1 MTAFS
6 ASSFV
11 QRFTHS
17 KLEFQWWQ
25 SKIIMAYDIF
35 TRATL
40 SAADDLNLYEEIL
53 QDCVFHCRDR
63 YLRGG
68 AGGRPTLVLEDGQK
82 LPYE

>member
-11 QRFTHS
+11 QRFTYS

-35 TRATL
+35 ARATL

-53 QDCVFHCRDR
+53 QDCVFHRRDR
-63 YLRGG
+63 YLRDG
-68 AGGRPTLVLEDGQK
+68 AGGRPTLVQEDGQK

>member
-1 MTAFS
+1 
-6 ASSFV
+6 
-11 QRFTHS
+11 
-17 KLEFQWWQ
+17 
-25 SKIIMAYDIF
+25 MAYDIF

-68 AGGRPTLVLEDGQK
+68 AGGRPTLVQEDGQK